1 MMKAFEWTNP
11 ANINEAV
18 KMLQASPG
26 RYRRSAAADCRRP
39 GLADDDERLH
49 VAAGACCQSE
59 RIFRGSISIS
69 LTARGLTIGALVTL
83 TELEEH
89 AGVRKSFPG
98 LAEAAHS
105 IATPQIRNLGTV
117 GGNLC
122 QRPRCWYFRLEEVNC
137 LKKGGSECYAASGEN
152 KYNAIIAGGPSYI
165 VHPSDL
171 APMLLALGATVTVI
185 GAAGKRVIPLDKF
198 FTLPSEG
205 NIRRENVLKN
215 DDIITQIYVPASALA
230 EKSTYLKFKERES
243 LDFAL
248 ASAAVAL
255 RLGPNQAVQR
265 CADCSWRRGADT
277 VARSRGREISRWQK
291 IDAGRACRSRE
302 DRARRSEAAREKC
315 VQGSACANAR
325 TSRVSKSGKCLG
337 GSYGKRISRTTP
349 ISVLRIA
356 AVEEVLHA
364 RSTGDKC

>member
-1 MMKAFEWTNP
+1 MKAFEWTNP
-11 ANINEAV
+11 VTVQEAV
-18 KMLQASPG
+18 KMLAVSGAGDIDEAP
-26 RYRRSAAADCRRP
+26 RP
-39 GLADDDERLH
+39 IAGGQDLLTTMKDYTSRPARLVNLKHIRGLNNITLN
-49 VAAGACCQSE
+49 
-59 RIFRGSISIS
+59 
-69 LTARGLTIGALVTL
+69 ARGLTIGALVTL

-122 QRPRCWYFRLEEVNC
+122 QRPRCWYFRLEEVVC

-171 APMLLALGATVTVI
+171 APMLVALGASVTVV
-185 GAAGKRVIPLDKF
+185 GAARKRVIPLEKF

-215 DDIITQIYVPASALA
+215 EEIITEIFVPASPLA
-230 EKSTYLKFKERES
+230 ASSTYLKFKERES

-248 ASAAVAL
+248 ASAAVAV
-255 RLGPNQAVQR
+255 RLAPNQTVRDARIVLGGV
-265 CADCSWRRGADT
+265 APVPWRVPAAEKYLVGKSLNTEVLA
-277 VARSRGREISRWQK
+277 
-291 IDAGRACRSRE
+291 
-302 DRARRSEAAREKC
+302 EAAKIALADAKPLEK
-315 VQGSACANAR
+315 NAYKVPLAQTLVR
-325 TSRVSKSGKCLG
+325 RALARAG
-337 GSYGKRISRTTP
+337 G
-349 ISVLRIA
+349 VNA
-356 AVEEVLHA
+356 
-364 RSTGDKC
+364 

>member
-1 MMKAFEWTNP
+1 MKAFEWTNP
-11 ANINEAV
+11 TTINEAV
-18 KMLQASPG
+18 KLLATTASSEIDEAP
-26 RYRRSAAADCRRP
+26 RP
-39 GLADDDERLH
+39 IAGGQDLLTTMKDYTSRPTRLVNLKNIRGLN
-49 VAAGACCQSE
+49 
-59 RIFRGSISIS
+59 SIT

-122 QRPRCWYFRLEEVNC
+122 QRPRCWYFRLEEVIC
-137 LKKGGSECYAASGEN
+137 LKKGGTECYAASGEN

-171 APMLLALGATVTVI
+171 APMLLALGATVSVS
-185 GAAGKRVIPLDKF
+185 GARGKRVIPLDKF

-215 DDIITQIYVPASALA
+215 EEIITEIHVPASPLA
-230 EKSTYLKFKERES
+230 AHSTYLKFKERES

-248 ASAAVAL
+248 ASVAAAVQLAAN
-255 RLGPNQAVQR
+255 R
-265 CADCSWRRGADT
+265 T
-277 VARSRGREISRWQK
+277 VKDARI
-291 IDAGRACRSRE
+291 
-302 DRARRSEAAREKC
+302 
-315 VQGSACANAR
+315 V
-325 TSRVSKSGKCLG
+325 LG
-337 GSYGKRISRTTP
+337 GVAPIPWRVPAAEKFLIGKSLQP
-349 ISVLRIA
+349 DVLAEAGKIA
-356 AVEEVLHA
+356 LADAKPLEKNAFKVPLAQTLVRRALTKA
-364 RSTGDKC
+364 GGV